1 MSKFFNGFFFPGIS
15 VCTYTTA
22 ASVSEILSH
31 IGPLNKTDAAYASS
45 ISPVHAV
52 QKFNLKFW
60 FYHIIIR
67 IEATNTQSGIFLW
80 RYGLRYRS
88 HNKII
93 FCIYITK
100 LFSFLVP
107 QVPKIFRS
115 DGSMYKGYS
124 WCDVCLCAKNYCM
137 LCGCITLQND
147 GNMLTLHHIYKL
159 SRMLKKR
166 SKQEKKV
173 MQQLIQQV
181 DVLEEKNTWNICIV
195 PNIY

>member
-1 MSKFFNGFFFPGIS
+1 
-15 VCTYTTA
+15 
-22 ASVSEILSH
+22 
-31 IGPLNKTDAAYASS
+31 
-45 ISPVHAV
+45 
-52 QKFNLKFW
+52 
-60 FYHIIIR
+60 
-67 IEATNTQSGIFLW
+67 
-80 RYGLRYRS
+80 
-88 HNKII
+88 
-93 FCIYITK
+93 
-100 LFSFLVP
+100 
-107 QVPKIFRS
+107 
-115 DGSMYKGYS
+115 
-124 WCDVCLCAKNYCM
+124 M